1 MPNII
6 VARNMVKD
14 AIIKAIQE
22 SAEKA
27 FQASKPRTPVKTG
40 HLKNSATRTDL
51 PNGARLFYPAPYAS
65 YVEKG
70 VRAMYVNVRAYW
82 HSNGYQVK
90 AHRRWQPYRPPL
102 EFIKKSMDETFN
114 QFGDSVDSNLRN
126 SFSNVTRR

>member
-6 VARNMVKD
+6 IARNMVKG
-14 AIIKAIQE
+14 AVIKAIQE

-40 HLKNSATRTDL
+40 HLKNSATSTKL
-51 PNGARLFYPAPYAS
+51 PEGSKLDWPAYYAS
-65 YVEKG
+65 FVERG
-70 VRAMYVNVRAYW
+70 VRAMYVNVRSYW

-90 AHRRWQPYRPPL
+90 AHRRWQPARQPL

-114 QFGDSVDSNLRN
+114 QFGDSVDSELRN
-126 SFSNVTRR
+126 VFSNVTRR